1 MTRLIRFSMIG
12 WLQGRHMECWTQG
25 NRSGVLL
32 VCAGVGYEVQLT
44 SRHQKQLQP
53 DSELILWIH
62 QVQRE
67 DGSSL
72 FGFPSRQERELFRL
86 LIGVNGVGPQA
97 GLALLHECKPQEL
110 VAAISGGDLKRLCQ
124 AQGIGKRTAERL
136 AVDLRTPIAAFGG
149 LDPQPS
155 LVEGLASD
163 QIPEAGEDVE
173 ATLVSLGYDELE
185 IRRAIRAIADGASG
199 VPPSSDDQD
208 GWLRCCLQ
216 WLSRESA

>member
-72 FGFPSRQERELFRL
+72 FGFPSRQERDLFRL

-136 AVDLRTPIAAFGG
+136 AVDLRTPIAAFRWTR
-149 LDPQPS
+149 PP
-155 LVEGLASD
+155 
-163 QIPEAGEDVE
+163 
-173 ATLVSLGYDELE
+173 
-185 IRRAIRAIADGASG
+185 AIACGGTGLRSDPRSG
-199 VPPSSDDQD
+199 
-208 GWLRCCLQ
+208 R
-216 WLSRESA
+216 RR

>member
-1 MTRLIRFSMIG
+1 MRCNSPHAIRSNSSLTVSSPFGSTRCR
-12 WLQGRHMECWTQG
+12 
-25 NRSGVLL
+25 
-32 VCAGVGYEVQLT
+32 
-44 SRHQKQLQP
+44 
-53 DSELILWIH
+53 
-62 QVQRE
+62 RE

-72 FGFPSRQERELFRL
+72 FGFPCRQERDLFRL

-163 QIPEAGEDVE
+163 RDPRSGGRRGSQRSI
-173 ATLVSLGYDELE
+173 SLGYDELE
-185 IRRAIRAIADGASG
+185 IRQSHPSHCRWSQWCAAIRRRSRRVAAG
-199 VPPSSDDQD
+199 VPAVAEQGNPLNWRLPRRKGGHQSV
-208 GWLRCCLQ
+208 GCFFALTGPPP
-216 WLSRESA
+216 AHVA

>member
-1 MTRLIRFSMIG
+1 MIG

-72 FGFPSRQERELFRL
+72 FGFPSRQERDLFRL

-163 QIPEAGEDVE
+163 QIPEAGEDVDPRSSAW
-173 ATLVSLGYDELE
+173 ATTNSKFVEPYEPSPMEPVVCRHPATIKTVGC
-185 IRRAIRAIADGASG
+185 G
-199 VPPSSDDQD
+199 VVCN
-208 GWLRCCLQ
+208 G
-216 WLSRESA
+216 